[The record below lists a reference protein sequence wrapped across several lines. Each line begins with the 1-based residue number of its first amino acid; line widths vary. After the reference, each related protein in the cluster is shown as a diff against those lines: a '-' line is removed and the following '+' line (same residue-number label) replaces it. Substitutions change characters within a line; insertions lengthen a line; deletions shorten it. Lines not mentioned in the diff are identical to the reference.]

1 MESYISV
8 LKTDFMSFEGAVL
21 LEHQQSLLSDMINHL
36 TVNKEY
42 LVRTKEMSETV
53 RTILI
58 LSFVDIS
65 QDVFGMLLGIYLTGI
80 LGLTIFV
87 FSLIKLFYDIYT
99 IYLVSVEDAY
109 LKKEIPGPFDLAIMT
124 GDFIFD
130 FFILFVFGAIANA
143 AIIVDNQLDFGPD
156 FLGI

>member
-1 MESYISV
+1 MESRISV
-8 LKTDFMSFEGAVL
+8 LPTDFMSL
-21 LEHQQSLLSDMINHL
+21 QSLDLPEHQSSLLSDMINHL
-36 TVNKEY
+36 IVNHAY
-42 LVRTKEMSETV
+42 LVKTKEISDTV

-58 LSFVDIS
+58 LSYVDIS
-65 QDVFGMLLGIYLTGI
+65 QDIFGMLLGILLTGI

-99 IYLVSVEDAY
+99 VYLVSVEDAY
-109 LKKEIPGPFDLAIMT
+109 LKQEIPGPFDLAIMT

-143 AIIVDNQLDFGPD
+143 AIIVDK
-156 FLGI
+156 